1 MRVDVL
7 MRYQDDPRK
16 CTAAR
21 LLKAGIARKIRGV
34 PRGRRAI
41 ILNPYSDMV
50 LMPSDRRTAGAVVGV
65 DCSWRLAEG
74 EFGAPRGAG
83 ERRKKAGADGSGAQ
97 RRYDTESSR
106 RLPPLLAGNPVNYA
120 KIGMLTTAEAIAA
133 SLFIMGYDDMA
144 HDVLGRFRWGHTFYD
159 LNRNI
164 LAEYAAMTGQDD
176 AAEIAAGY
184 GLA

>member
-41 ILNPYSDMV
+41 ILNPYSDAV
-50 LMPSDRRTAGAVVGV
+50 LVPSDGHTAGAVVGV
-65 DCSWRLAEG
+65 DCSWRLAGG
-74 EFGAPRGAG
+74 EFGAPRDAGRGRKRGGGAG
-83 ERRKKAGADGSGAQ
+83 GAA
-97 RRYDTESSR
+97 RRYDAGSSR

-120 KIGMLTTAEAIAA
+120 KVGMLTTAEAIAA

-164 LAEYAAMTGQDD
+164 LAEYAAMTKQDD
-176 AAEIAAGY
+176 ASEIAAGY

>member
-1 MRVDVL
+1 MRIDVL

-34 PRGRRAI
+34 SRGRRAI
-41 ILNPYSDMV
+41 ILNPYSDTV
-50 LMPSDRRTAGAVVGV
+50 LMPSDGRTAGAVVGV

-74 EFGAPRGAG
+74 EFGAPRDAGGGRKRAGTGGA
-83 ERRKKAGADGSGAQ
+83 A
-97 RRYDTESSR
+97 RRYDTEFSR

-120 KIGMLTTAEAIAA
+120 KVGMLTTAEAIAA

-144 HDVLGRFRWGHTFYD
+144 HNVLGRFRWGHTFYD

-164 LAEYAAMTGQDD
+164 LAEYAAMTRQDD

>member
-21 LLKAGIARKIRGV
+21 LLRAGIARKIRGV

-41 ILNPYSDMV
+41 ILNPYSDTI
-50 LMPSDRRTAGAVVGV
+50 LMPSDGRTAGAVVGV
-65 DCSWRLAEG
+65 DCSWRLAGG
-74 EFGAPRGAG
+74 EFGAPRDAGKERKRGIGGA
-83 ERRKKAGADGSGAQ
+83 A
-97 RRYDTESSR
+97 RRYDAESSR

-144 HDVLGRFRWGHTFYD
+144 HNVLGRFRWGHTFYD

>member
-1 MRVDVL
+1 MRVDIL

-21 LLKAGIARKIRGV
+21 LLKAGIARKIRGA
-34 PRGRRAI
+34 PRSRRAI
-41 ILNPYSDMV
+41 ILNPYSDTV
-50 LMPSDRRTAGAVVGV
+50 LMPSDGRTAGAVVGV
-65 DCSWRLAEG
+65 DCSWRLAGG
-74 EFGAPRGAG
+74 EFGAPRDAGGGRKRGEAGGAP
-83 ERRKKAGADGSGAQ
+83 R
-97 RRYDTESSR
+97 RRYDAGSSR

-120 KIGMLTTAEAIAA
+120 KIGVLTTAEAIAA

-144 HDVLGRFRWGHTFYD
+144 HNVLGRFKWGHTFYD

>member
-21 LLKAGIARKIRGV
+21 LLKAGIARRIKGV

-41 ILNPYSDMV
+41 VLNPYSDAV
-50 LMPSDRRTAGAVVGV
+50 LMPSDGRKAGAVVGV

-74 EFGAPRGAG
+74 EFGAPRDAG
-83 ERRKKAGADGSGAQ
+83 GRRKKAGGAA

-144 HDVLGRFRWGHTFYD
+144 HSVLGRFKWGHTFYD

-164 LAEYAAMTGQDD
+164 LAEYAAMTRQDD
-176 AAEIAAGY
+176 AMEIAAGY

>member
-41 ILNPYSDMV
+41 ILNPYSDTI
-50 LMPSDRRTAGAVVGV
+50 LMPSDGRTAGAVVGV
-65 DCSWRLAEG
+65 DCSWRLAGG
-74 EFGAPRGAG
+74 EFGAPRDAEGGRKRGRGGGAA
-83 ERRKKAGADGSGAQ
+83 RQYDAG
-97 RRYDTESSR
+97 SSR

-120 KIGMLTTAEAIAA
+120 KVGMLTTAEAIAA

-144 HDVLGRFRWGHTFYD
+144 HNVLGRFRWGHTFYD

-164 LAEYAAMTGQDD
+164 LAEYAAMTEQDD
-176 AAEIAAGY
+176 ASEIAAGY